1 VPIEPLVNAS
11 RSAFLSDEHGTLRL
25 REASYDLRGYLSQ
38 LLQAALRKGT
48 FDVELDAPTR
58 QALAKFLTAYGD
70 LGQDG
75 QFHGT
80 ARAGLASPPGA
91 TPHDVQRAVAPR
103 TSTISWP
110 IPRCRSSCSMTTS

>member
-1 VPIEPLVNAS
+1 
-11 RSAFLSDEHGTLRL
+11 
-25 REASYDLRGYLSQ
+25 

-91 TPHDVQRAVAPR
+91 TPHDVQRAVAR
-103 TSTISWP
+103 AASTIFSP
-110 IPRCRSSCSMTTS
+110 IPRCRSSCSTTTS